1 MLVLVVEVF
10 YYRKKTTK
18 TTKIELV
25 SDEKDEKDVKI
36 FTTRIYPFEMN
47 SDKQSVLLGP
57 GHFIPVDFN
66 AKRKTRF
73 SPLTTVRTRD

>member
-10 YYRKKTTK
+10 YYRKKKT

-25 SDEKDEKDVKI
+25 SNEKDVKI
-36 FTTRIYPFEMN
+36 FTTRIYPSFELN
-47 SDKQSVLLGP
+47 ADKQSVLLGP